1 MFYSLLRTQFSTRYS
16 FFYLGDDLGVA
27 IAAEYGTAVPY
38 IEAVETIA
46 EDHRRRR
53 RAAAGLPRSVYQK
66 LLVCC

>member
-1 MFYSLLRTQFSTRYS
+1 M
-16 FFYLGDDLGVA
+16 A